1 MAGRFGQLGIAA
13 QQHLAHGGV
22 VVAGCDVVDVVAPGL
37 SVLHFVRLKHHARG
51 LGGFPC
57 GVGNIKA
64 LNAQGVEFVQRHVQ
78 CFSQGAGTRLLRAFF
93 CQQACQLQIGIFL
106 RHVQPD
112 AALLARLVNGG
123 ELDAALRRQRTDQ
136 QFVDRRTADQRG
148 WHGDVEVVLGNKGF
162 EHYGFHRLGSFAR
175 CVVSLQR
182 GQFAGVLHVAGKV
195 RPVTQVPAAAHHGQ
209 VDAGF
214 TPMQFDGQDVGVNV
228 GVFATQLHRLL
239 VHDFGERSNLV
250 AQLGRQLKLKQAG
263 VVLHFALELGDDFL
277 RLAAQKTLGVSNILR
292 VIFSADMAYAGRR
305 AALDL
310 VEQAGAGAVVK
321 DRVFAVT
328 QAKNFLQQQHGF
340 FDRPGTGIGAE
351 VMVLFLGCAAVVSH
365 AGESCGRSSSWR
377 RPGWGLGD
385 WCLRCCQLE
394 IRVTFV
400 VPEQNIKARVERLDQ
415 VVFKQQGFS
424 F

>member
-1 MAGRFGQLGIAA
+1 MRN
-13 QQHLAHGGV
+13 V
-22 VVAGCDVVDVVAPGL
+22 
-37 SVLHFVRLKHHARG
+37 
-51 LGGFPC
+51 
-57 GVGNIKA
+57 KA

-78 CFSQGAGTRLLRAFF
+78 CFSQGPRARLLRAFF
-93 CQQACQLQIGIFL
+93 CQQACQLQVGIFL

-148 WHGDVEVVLGNKGF
+148 WHGHVEVVLGNKGF
-162 EHYGFHRLGSFAR
+162 EHHGLHRLGSFAR
-175 CVVSLQR
+175 CLVSLQC

-214 TPMQFDGQDVGVNV
+214 AAMQLDGQDVGVNV

-239 VHDFGERSNLV
+239 MHDFGERRNLV

-263 VVLHFALELGDDFL
+263 MVLHFALELGDDLL

-310 VEQAGAGAVVK
+310 VEQAGPGAVVK

-340 FDRPGTGIGAE
+340 FDRPGAGIGAE
-351 VMVLFLGCAAVVSH
+351 VVVLFLGGAAVVSH
-365 AGESCGRSSSWR
+365 AGKSRGGGCSWR
-377 RPGWGLGD
+377 RPGLRLAG
-385 WCLRCCQLE
+385 WCLRCCEFE
-394 IRVTFV
+394 IRVAFV
-400 VPEQNIKARVERLDQ
+400 VPEQNVKARVERLDQ